1 MQNSMSSHLE
11 DIAALNTKVG
21 GLQDENI
28 KLNADITII
37 RTEHSEV
44 LHAVHG
50 LEQKNRTLAKE
61 NGILK
66 DMIYGG
72 KAPFNQEIE
81 QNIYNAPRP

>member
-1 MQNSMSSHLE
+1 MSSHLG

-50 LEQKNRTLAKE
+50 LE
-61 NGILK
+61 
-66 DMIYGG
+66 
-72 KAPFNQEIE
+72 
-81 QNIYNAPRP
+81 